1 MSQATGKDHLTCE
14 YLETLE
20 KVKRQYQQYLEVSR
34 IYELP
39 VFQKKEELQYLIPS
53 LEHPLTTNT
62 FRVK

>member
-1 MSQATGKDHLTCE
+1 MSQAMRKDHLSGE

-20 KVKRQYQQYLEVSR
+20 EVKRQYQQYLEVSR

-39 VFQKKEELQYLIPS
+39 VFQKKEEPQQLLPS

-62 FRVK
+62 FCVK

>member
-1 MSQATGKDHLTCE
+1 MSQATGKDHLTGE

-39 VFQKKEELQYLIPS
+39 VFQEKEEPQHLIPS
-53 LEHPLTTNT
+53 LEHPLTINT